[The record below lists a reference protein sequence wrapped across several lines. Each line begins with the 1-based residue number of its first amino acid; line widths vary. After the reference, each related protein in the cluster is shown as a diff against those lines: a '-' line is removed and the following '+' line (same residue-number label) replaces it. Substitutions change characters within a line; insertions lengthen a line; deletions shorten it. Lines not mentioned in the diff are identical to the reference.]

1 MSVLS
6 PVMTIAGAGLLP
18 NPPADVGVAL
28 AIPTALAN
36 AVGTYT
42 SVPVISQLQG
52 IWGNVGNSLTQSTF
66 VSLLTMGANN
76 FPAVTGVVPS
86 STPLLSLLV
95 NGLYLE
101 YDNTVKYVVGN
112 TVAYTGNAFI
122 ATDASQ
128 NEIPTANSAYWNI
141 NIDVYSL
148 PGIVTTDANALLGNG
163 DLDVF
168 CQVFSGAQGYVSQ
181 SNYNI
186 NAVNNSDILVTTFDV
201 AKGGMTTLTTGALN
215 QVSTDLLA
223 LSADLIKLGKLIDL
237 TALNSFG
244 LPGTLLAQIGKICGG
259 IPPSIAVLLVGAGIS
274 ESQILLLAAGVNP
287 LSPSEEKLAYSA
299 MEKIVGSALDQMLA
313 LLGVTT
319 TGLTNMAQLLN
330 LVYILP
336 GSYRTLVCPNNDV
349 LLPVYLAN
357 NTVNSDLIPVV
368 DNSIVQVYTGPNNQD
383 SYQVMKFVIPPDQ
396 ALAAKAFTRGL
407 QQIKGITNSTLPAFS
422 KAMALVE
429 TNTDLPAVNA
439 LTTPVPDSVKTLYT
453 SGLGSGSG
461 PRGTLLLTDVLGVLT
476 SSIFTLGFTSAANSI
491 TNTNTAALTSVYQ
504 YMANTQAGDYNDPMN
519 PGLIII
525 PSGPAAGTYT
535 GLDDAFS
542 AGLIPAANSAIANI
556 ANANPDTVSS
566 TNTTWTDMTTELA
579 REASNQQKALINF
592 GTIYSSESSN
602 SSGLSFASGLHQYG
616 TEVEPGQANEV
627 LTALANMSTLSGQ
640 CIIASLREGR
650 NLAALQDANIDMD
663 TQLPAT

>member
-1 MSVLS
+1 MSILS

-18 NPPADVGVAL
+18 NPPVDVGVAL
-28 AIPTALAN
+28 AIPTALGN
-36 AVGTYT
+36 AVSTYT
-42 SVPVISQLQG
+42 SVPIISQLQS

-95 NGLYLE
+95 NGLYLA
-101 YDNTVKYVVGN
+101 YDNTVKYVAGN
-112 TVAYTGNAFI
+112 SVSYSGNAFV

-128 NEIPTANSAYWNI
+128 NEIPAANSAFWNI

-163 DLDVF
+163 DLGVF
-168 CQVFSGAQGYVSQ
+168 CQVFNGAQGYVSQ

-186 NAVNNSDILVTTFDV
+186 NAVNNSDILVSTFDV

-215 QVSTDLLA
+215 QVSTDLPA
-223 LSADLIKLGKLIDL
+223 LSADLIKLGNLIDL

-244 LPGTLLAQIGKICGG
+244 LPGVLLAQIGKICGG
-259 IPPSIAVLLVGAGIS
+259 IPPSIAVLLISAGIS
-274 ESQILLLAAGVNP
+274 ESQILLLAAGVNS
-287 LSPSEEKLAYSA
+287 LSSNEEKLAYSA
-299 MEKIVGSALDQMLA
+299 MEKIVGSALDQILA

-336 GSYRTLVCPNNDV
+336 NSYRTLVCPNNDV
-349 LLPVYLAN
+349 LLPVYLAD
-357 NTVNSDLIPVV
+357 NTVNTDLILVV
-368 DNSIVQVYTGPNNQD
+368 DNIIVQGYAGPNNQD
-383 SYQVMKFVIPPDQ
+383 SYRVMKFVIPPDQ
-396 ALAAKAFTRGL
+396 ALAIKAFIRGL
-407 QQIKGITNSTLPAFS
+407 QQVKGITNSTLPAFS
-422 KAMALVE
+422 KAMSLVE
-429 TNTDLPAVNA
+429 TNDGLTAVNA
-439 LTTPVPDSVKTLYT
+439 LTTPVPESVKTTYT
-453 SGLGSGSG
+453 SDLGSGSG

-476 SSIFTLGFTSAANSI
+476 SSIFTLGFESTANLISG
-491 TNTNTAALTSVYQ
+491 TNTTALSSVYQ
-504 YMANTQAGDYNDPMN
+504 YMANTQAGDYNDPE
-519 PGLIII
+519 PATTITI
-525 PSGPAAGTYT
+525 PAGPAAGTYS

-556 ANANPDTVSS
+556 ANANPDTVST
-566 TNTTWTDMTTELA
+566 TNTSWTNMTTELA
-579 REASNQQKALINF
+579 REANNQQKALINF
-592 GTIYSSESSN
+592 GTIYGSEVSN
-602 SSGLSFASGLHQYG
+602 SSGLNFASGLHQYG
-616 TEVEPGQANEV
+616 TEIEPGNANEI

-650 NLAALQDANIDMD
+650 NLAALQEANIDMD
-663 TQLPAT
+663 TQLPGT